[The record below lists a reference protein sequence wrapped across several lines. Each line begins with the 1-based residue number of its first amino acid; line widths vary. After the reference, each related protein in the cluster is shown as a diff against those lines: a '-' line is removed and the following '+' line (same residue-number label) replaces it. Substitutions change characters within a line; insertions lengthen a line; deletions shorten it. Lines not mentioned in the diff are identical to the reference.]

1 MAAEPARGQPEPP
14 SDGVTRSSAG
24 PTGADAPPPPVLA
37 EVPAQSPQP
46 AGRVRAFAYLDTEN
60 THRYRQVMGVLLAN
74 KRRFGLRMAPTQLA
88 TRLWERFS
96 VRYETPEA
104 LERDLEALCAW
115 GVVDRIQDS
124 SRASSTRE
132 FKRKRFTYDIT
143 AAGEIAERAALQVD
157 RLAERIG
164 ALERSQL
171 PELLDA
177 LIALAV
183 EAEQTDPRPG
193 KLVALFNDVA
203 AKLERIRSDTGDFM
217 RELGAVMADEQAV
230 ELEPFERYKRRVI
243 DHLQGFRAELRRL
256 DPQFSAAIERV
267 EAVGLA
273 RVFAIA
279 AESDEPPV
287 WGLSDQEVAARRAE
301 RLAEE
306 WNGVRHWF
314 RGGTGEA
321 PPWHE
326 LDHALGD
333 AIEWIISS
341 AQRLIDR
348 RTRRVDRAA
357 EYRALALL
365 FDDAPMMED
374 CHALYAAV
382 FGLYQP
388 RHFSV
393 PEADPEL
400 TAPNVSWW
408 HGAPAPVEATLY
420 RPGSRPPGAGR
431 TSGLPDHTMAR
442 EALAARRAGERQELR
457 RAQRRFAGAG
467 LLRLDQLGRL
477 DALEFRHLLAW
488 LGRALDAAADSSG
501 IRRGESQDGLVRL
514 ELHQPDE
521 PGELVEIASPEGTLA
536 APNYQIEVTAC

>member
-1 MAAEPARGQPEPP
+1 MTIEAAHSQTGSGTPDRGPRPPA
-14 SDGVTRSSAG
+14 
-24 PTGADAPPPPVLA
+24 LA
-37 EVPAQSPQP
+37 EAGTKAPQP
-46 AGRVRAFAYLDTEN
+46 AGRVRAFAYLDTES
-60 THRYRQVMGVLLAN
+60 THRYRQLMGVLLAN
-74 KRRFGLRMAPTQLA
+74 KRRFGLRMAPAQLS

-96 VRYETPEA
+96 VRYDTPEA
-104 LERDLEALCAW
+104 LERDLGALCDWSA
-115 GVVDRIQDS
+115 VDRYQDS

-143 AAGEIAERAALQVD
+143 AAGELAERAALAVD
-157 RLAERIG
+157 RLSDRIG

-183 EAEQTDPRPG
+183 ETERADPRSS

-203 AKLERIRSDTGDFM
+203 AKLERLRSDTGDFM

-256 DPQFSAAIERV
+256 DPQYSSAIDRV
-267 EAVGLA
+267 EAVGLG
-273 RVFAIA
+273 RIVAIA

-287 WGLSDQEVAARRAE
+287 WGLSDQDVAARRAE

-306 WNGVRHWF
+306 WHGVRRWF
-314 RGGTGEA
+314 RGGTDEA

-326 LDHALGD
+326 LDRALAD
-333 AIEWIISS
+333 AIEWIIQS

-348 RTRRVDRAA
+348 RTQRVDRAA

-365 FDDAPMMED
+365 FDRAEVASD

-400 TAPNVSWW
+400 SPSTVSWW
-408 HGAPAPVEATLY
+408 HAPPAPVEATLY
-420 RPGSRPPGAGR
+420 RPRSRPPGAGR
-431 TSGLPDHTMAR
+431 ASELPDHTMAR
-442 EALAARRAGERQELR
+442 QAMAARRGRERTELR

-467 LLRLDQLGRL
+467 SLQLDQLGRL
-477 DALEFRHLLAW
+477 DALEFRHLLRW
-488 LGRALDAAADSSG
+488 LGRALDAAADQTG
-501 IRRGESQDGLVRL
+501 TRRAESQDGLVRL
-514 ELHQPDE
+514 ELRPPTD
-521 PGELVEIASPEGTLA
+521 GDRLVEIATPVGTLA
-536 APNYQIEVTAC
+536 APNYEIEVVAC

>member
-1 MAAEPARGQPEPP
+1 MSIEPARDPSSLASEPEAVPRQ
-14 SDGVTRSSAG
+14 TG
-24 PTGADAPPPPVLA
+24 PALA
-37 EVPAQSPQP
+37 KVPAQSPQP

-60 THRYRQVMGVLLAN
+60 THRYRQLMGVLLAN
-74 KRRFGLRMAPTQLA
+74 KRRFGLRMAPAQIA
-88 TRLWERFS
+88 SRVWERYA
-96 VRYETPEA
+96 VRYESTDA
-104 LERDLEALCAW
+104 LERDLIALRDW
-115 GVVDRIQDS
+115 GAIDSIQDS

-132 FKRKRFTYDIT
+132 FKRRRFTYDIT
-143 AAGEIAERAALQVD
+143 AAGVIAERAALRVD
-157 RLAERIG
+157 RLSERIG

-171 PELLDA
+171 PELLEA

-183 EAEQTDPRPG
+183 EAERTDPRPP

-243 DHLQGFRAELRRL
+243 DHLEGFRAELRRL
-256 DPQFSAAIERV
+256 DPQFTSAVDRV

-273 RVFAIA
+273 RVVAIA

-287 WGLSDQEVAARRAE
+287 WGLTDQEVAVRRAE

-306 WNGVRHWF
+306 WNGVRRWF
-314 RGGTGEA
+314 RGSAGEA

-326 LDHALGD
+326 LDRALGD
-333 AIEWIISS
+333 AIEWILAS

-348 RTRRVDRAA
+348 RARRVDRAA

-365 FDDAPMMED
+365 FDAAPAPED

-393 PEADPEL
+393 QEADPEL
-400 TAPNVSWW
+400 TGSTVSWW
-408 HGAPAPVEATLY
+408 HAAPAPVEATLY
-420 RPGSRPPGAGR
+420 RPGARSPGAGR
-431 TSGLPDHTMAR
+431 VTDLPDHTMAR
-442 EALAARRAGERQELR
+442 QALAARRQRERQELQ
-457 RAQRRFAGAG
+457 RALQRFANSGP
-467 LLRLDQLGRL
+467 LWLEQLGHL
-477 DALEFRHLLAW
+477 NALEFRHVLRW
-488 LGRALDAAADSSG
+488 LGRALDAAAEPNG
-501 IRRGESQDGLVRL
+501 TRRAESQDGLVRL
-514 ELHQPDE
+514 ELVPPEQPA
-521 PGELVEIASPEGTLA
+521 ELVEIATPDGTLA
-536 APNYQIEVTAC
+536 VPNYRIDVTVC